1 MEITE
6 NHAASSS
13 QLHLQA
19 VWHVAKLQ
27 VHGRGQVAIKSV
39 VLWGNVTLHKDD
51 EESEVHA
58 RSLSHPAMQTH
69 LLKLLAHGCEHRH
82 PSVLQFRLATPA
94 EGLYIAI
101 LGQAK
106 RIEVSHRSL
115 AGNLLGRD
123 GPTHLYTFH
132 HISYVIHRRLI
143 QLIQLIY

>member
-1 MEITE
+1 MCVCMKGPEKYKQQIIKRHSH
-6 NHAASSS
+6 NIKNSINSSINKEKKRIEK
-13 QLHLQA
+13 
-19 VWHVAKLQ
+19 AKK
-27 VHGRGQVAIKSV
+27 GRFKRFDSSRGA
-39 VLWGNVTLHKDD
+39 D
-51 EESEVHA
+51 
-58 RSLSHPAMQTH
+58 
-69 LLKLLAHGCEHRH
+69 GCEHRH